1 MQVKLCLT
9 KSLAGARQPKGTS
22 HGFTRMKWMFHEAIC
37 VYPCPSVVLFL
48 SGQAVF
54 RQAKPDLRRA
64 DNV

>member
-1 MQVKLCLT
+1 
-9 KSLAGARQPKGTS
+9 
-22 HGFTRMKWMFHEAIC
+22 MKWMFHEAIC

-54 RQAKPDLRRA
+54 RQAEPDLRRA